1 MLTAVLLL
9 AGTAARAQ
17 ERGANQNDL
26 TFAVTA
32 GYNASVMQEA
42 QPGNDYTYSLTAP
55 STNWNDKSL
64 GIGVEARMVLR
75 GPVARQRRRRIQ
87 LHQYTGVSRSARDVR
102 HSRLR
107 TG

>member
-42 QPGNDYTYSLTAP
+42 QPGNDYLFPYRSFHQLERQVP
-55 STNWNDKSL
+55 GDRRR
-64 GIGVEARMVLR
+64 ARMVLR
-75 GPVARQRRRRIQ
+75 GPVAR
-87 LHQYTGVSRSARDVR
+87 
-102 HSRLR
+102 
-107 TG
+107 

>member
-9 AGTAARAQ
+9 AGTAAQAQ

-42 QPGNDYTYSLTAP
+42 QPGNQLERQVPGDRRR
-55 STNWNDKSL
+55 
-64 GIGVEARMVLR
+64 ARMVLR
-75 GPVARQRRRRIQ
+75 GPVAREHRRRIQ
-87 LHQYTGVSRSARDVR
+87 LHQYTRISGNTGY
-102 HSRLR
+102 RL
-107 TG
+107 

>member
-32 GYNASVMQEA
+32 GYNASDGSSWTCGA
-42 QPGNDYTYSLTAP
+42 
-55 STNWNDKSL
+55 ST
-64 GIGVEARMVLR
+64 
-75 GPVARQRRRRIQ
+75 
-87 LHQYTGVSRSARDVR
+87 
-102 HSRLR
+102 
-107 TG
+107 